1 MTIVRWNPSRDI
13 DILERQINRL
23 FNDPFLTTSWKELGN
38 LTHTPAAEI
47 NEDDEAVYLKLEVPG
62 MEAKDID
69 LNVTNNAVSI
79 SGERKSES
87 ESPNHSEFSYGKFQ
101 RVINLPAKIENTNVT
116 AEYKNGILHLTLP
129 KAEAEKNKVVKVDV
143 QAS

>member
-1 MTIVRWNPSRDI
+1 MTIVRWNPSRDL

-38 LTHTPAAEI
+38 LTHAPAAEI

-87 ESPNHSEFSYGKFQ
+87 ESPNLSEFSYGKFQ
-101 RVINLPAKIENTNVT
+101 RVINLPAKIENTEVT